1 MKKRDKKI
9 RKIFHKI
16 HKEQIKTKIGF
27 EKIKNLLNCKNLK
40 LPKNYFKNKICADFG
55 CGSTGAGGLNLLK
68 MGAKYVYLVDLDKHI
83 KNSINK
89 KFKKYKKNTKLTL
102 LLWKKPNTKKTISI
116 LYYVR
121 ASFIIWITALK
132 D

>member
-89 KFKKYKKNTKLTL
+89 KFKKYKKKYQVDITSLEKTKY
-102 LLWKKPNTKKTISI
+102 KKP
-116 LYYVR
+116 
-121 ASFIIWITALK
+121 
-132 D
+132 